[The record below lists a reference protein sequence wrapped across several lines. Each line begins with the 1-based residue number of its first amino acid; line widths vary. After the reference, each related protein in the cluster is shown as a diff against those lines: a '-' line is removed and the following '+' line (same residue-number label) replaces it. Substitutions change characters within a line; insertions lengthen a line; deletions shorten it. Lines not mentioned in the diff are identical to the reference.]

1 MESRALG
8 RTDNRDCLGAW
19 YDILK
24 VCCIHWTLD
33 AGCASALGNALV
45 AGR

>member
-19 YDILK
+19 YDI
-24 VCCIHWTLD
+24 VT
-33 AGCASALGNALV
+33 GPP
-45 AGR
+45 GRARTATRWWRRR